1 MAAAAGGYST
11 RVRVV
16 VVGATGNV
24 GTSLLARL
32 SDDAAVDHVLGLAR
46 RWPEAEV
53 PKTEWAEANVE
64 SSDLA
69 PLFRGADAV
78 VHLAWRIQPSH
89 DRNSL
94 WRTNVLGSTR
104 VFEAVADAEVPALV
118 YASSVGAYSPRPGRT
133 PADESWPVN
142 GVATSFY
149 SRHKAEV
156 ERRLDRF
163 EREHPRVRVVRLRPA
178 LTFKRG
184 AAEGV
189 RRLFVGPL
197 FPRVFARPRLIPLV
211 PDIPGLRF
219 QGVHSSDVAEAYRLA
234 VLGDARGAFNVA
246 ADPVLDPAE
255 LARLLGARR
264 FPLPARLVRAKVTL
278 SWRAHLQP
286 TEAGWFDL
294 ARFAPVLDAARA
306 RTELGWQPAWRGDEA
321 LLDLLAGLREGAGL
335 PTPPLDPET
344 GGPLRLGEFATGIGR
359 KDDA

>member
-1 MAAAAGGYST
+1 LAAAAGGYST

-32 SDDAAVDHVLGLAR
+32 ANDTAVDHVLGLAR
-46 RWPEAEV
+46 RRPEAEV
-53 PKTEWAEANVE
+53 PKTDWVEANVE

-69 PLFRGADAV
+69 GLFRSADAV
-78 VHLAWRIQPSH
+78 VHLAWRAS
-89 DRNSL
+89 SL
-94 WRTNVLGSTR
+94 PRPQLALVDER
-104 VFEAVADAEVPALV
+104 HRQHAFVDAVARASVPALV

-142 GVATSFY
+142 GVATSLY

-163 EREHPRVRVVRLRPA
+163 QRGHPRVRVVRLRRA

-184 AAEGV
+184 AAEGI

-197 FPRVFARPRLIPLV
+197 FPRVLARPRLIPVV

-246 ADPVLDPAE
+246 ADPVLEPAE

-264 FPLPARLVRAKVTL
+264 LPLPARLVRAKVAL

-294 ARFAPVLDAARA
+294 ARFAPLLDAERA

-335 PTPPLDPET
+335 PTPLLDPET
-344 GGPLRLGEFATGIGR
+344 GGPGRLRELATGIGR
-359 KDDA
+359 KEDA

>member
-1 MAAAAGGYST
+1 
-11 RVRVV
+11 VRVV

-32 SDDAAVDHVLGLAR
+32 SDEAAVDHVLGVAR
-46 RWPEAEV
+46 RRPDTEV
-53 PKTEWAEANVE
+53 PKTDWVEANVE

-69 PLFRGADAV
+69 GLFRGADAV
-78 VHLAWRIQPSH
+78 VHLAWRIQPSR

-104 VFEAVADAEVPALV
+104 VFEAVAESGVPALV
-118 YASSVGAYSPRPGRT
+118 YASSVGAYSARPGRT
-133 PADESWPVN
+133 RVDESWPVN

-149 SRHKAEV
+149 ALHKAEV

-163 EREHPRVRVVRLRPA
+163 QREHSGVRVVRVRPA

-189 RRLFVGPL
+189 RRLFAGPL
-197 FPRVFARPRLIPLV
+197 FPGLLARPKLIPIV

-246 ADPVLDPAE
+246 AEPVLDPAE
-255 LARLLGARR
+255 LARLFGARR
-264 FPLPARLVRAKVTL
+264 VPLPARLARAGVALTWK
-278 SWRAHLQP
+278 AHLQP
-286 TEAGWFDL
+286 TEAGWYDL
-294 ARFAPVLDAARA
+294 ARFAPLLDSERARA
-306 RTELGWQPAWRGDEA
+306 ELGWRPAWRGDEA

-344 GGPLRLGEFATGIGR
+344 GGPLRLRELATGIGE
-359 KDDA
+359 KEDA